1 MPSRKGLDQALVWLK
16 SKMAERDTLDAI
28 NAEVCYNVITDLK
41 DKRKVIGALYHQ
53 AYTELKHERNKKEEL
68 DNLERASRHE
78 ALYTAAIRA
87 MRECSKKKEQDD
99 RSDDLDNY
107 ERLGYTQILMNE
119 RDLEDTFDRGDEC

>member
-28 NAEVCYNVITDLK
+28 NAEVCYNVIMDLK

-68 DNLERASRHE
+68 DDLEKASRQE
-78 ALYTAAIRA
+78 DLFAAA
-87 MRECSKKKEQDD
+87 VKVMRKQQPSD
-99 RSDDLDNY
+99 DDLDDY
-107 ERLGYTQILMNE
+107 ERFGYARIQMNE
-119 RDLEDTFDRGDEC
+119 RDLADIFDRGDEC